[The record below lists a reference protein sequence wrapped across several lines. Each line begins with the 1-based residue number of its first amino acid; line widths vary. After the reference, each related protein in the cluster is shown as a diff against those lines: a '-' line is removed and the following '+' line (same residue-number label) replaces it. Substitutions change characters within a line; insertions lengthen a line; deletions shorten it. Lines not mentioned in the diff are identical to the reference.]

1 MRNKPTDYSLA
12 DFFISDSPDIMRPP
26 PDFTQWRQD
35 GDWAFRQYE
44 PCFAGPPAPRTFL
57 AEGEEKCPVVNLGTY
72 GYLGLSQHP
81 DVLAASQ
88 AALLQYGTGCC
99 GSPMLSG
106 RTDLL
111 LKLERRLCE
120 LLRKEDVIMFSSGF
134 ACVLGSVSGLMRR
147 GDVFVADR
155 LTHMSSLDGA
165 KLSNAKVVFFE
176 HNDPNSL
183 DQVLTRERADRRIV
197 ILEGIYSMDGD
208 MARVPE
214 LLDVAETHR
223 VPVFVDEA
231 HSILACGP
239 TGGGVVEHFC
249 AQDRVAIHMGSCSKA
264 FSLMGGFV
272 GGSKDT
278 IAYMRCY
285 AHTYLFSAG
294 LPPVLIGGTLAA
306 LEVAQREPERRQ
318 KLWDNAA
325 YFRNNLN
332 ALGIDTGLSST
343 YIIPI
348 MVGEDR
354 ELLYEACG
362 RLRKRGLFLTPIDY
376 PTVAQDQT
384 RFRSMVSAE
393 HTQADLDVALN
404 ILEDTLVPMF
414 RSKGLLR
421 LVES

>member
-1 MRNKPTDYSLA
+1 MKHRPIDYSLA
-12 DFFISDSPDIMRPP
+12 DFFVSDSPNVMQPP
-26 PDFTQWRQD
+26 QEFLQWREE
-35 GDWAFRQYE
+35 GDWVFRQYE

-57 AEGEEKCPVVNLGTY
+57 MDGEQKRPIVNLGTY
-72 GYLGLSQHP
+72 GYLGLNQHP
-81 DVLAASQ
+81 DIVAASQ

-111 LKLERRLCE
+111 LKLEQRLRQ
-120 LLRKEDVIMFSSGF
+120 LLRKEEIIVFSSGF
-134 ACVLGSVSGLMRR
+134 AGALGSVSGLVRR
-147 GDVFVADR
+147 GDVVVADR

-165 KLSNAKVVFFE
+165 KLSNAKLVFFE
-176 HNDPNSL
+176 HNDPESL
-183 DQVLTRERADRRIV
+183 DQVLTNERAARRMV

-208 MARVPE
+208 MARLPE
-214 LLDVAETHR
+214 LLDVAESHG

-239 TGGGVVEHFC
+239 TGGGVVDHFG
-249 AQDRVAIHMGSCSKA
+249 AQDRVAVHLGSSSKA
-264 FSLMGGFV
+264 ISLMGGFV
-272 GGSKDT
+272 GGSEET
-278 IAYMRCY
+278 IRYMRCY

-306 LEVAQREPERRQ
+306 LEVAEREPERRQ
-318 KLWDNAA
+318 RLWDNAA
-325 YFRNNLN
+325 YLRKNLH

-354 ELLYEACG
+354 ELLYMACA
-362 RLRKRGLFLTPIDY
+362 RLRERGLFLTPIDY

-384 RFRSMVSAE
+384 RYRATVSAA
-393 HTQADLDVALN
+393 HTQADLDLALN

-421 LVES
+421 QGQT